1 MYEILL
7 SSLLVFLVLAGGIAT
22 WIGVKLNS
30 DGKRPHARSRHRRTA
45 RRQAPTDPWSSV
57 QRLPRGRRVAQ

>member
-7 SSLLVFLVLAGGIAT
+7 SSLLVFLVLAGGIAI

-30 DGKRPHARSRHRRTA
+30 SKRPHARSRHRRTA